1 MTIKAIKKSIYHKI
15 FKYTVLFILLVV
27 FILSLSFSYFTL
39 KNPQEVIDRLE
50 PLVPTIT
57 PNPVSLRGVAVFGD
71 SQSDE
76 YRADDNRGD
85 NYPTSTKNW
94 VELLVETRKVNFGPW
109 GSWGEPRRTGYEYNW
124 SRSGATV
131 ASLIEADTHVGIAD
145 EVKAGKVNIV
155 VMFIGA
161 IDFAPYF
168 TPDGYDKIYNG
179 ELSEAVKKRKI
190 NRIVA
195 DIKTA
200 VYTIKDAGDVRIVL
214 VEIPDWGNHTG
225 IQIAFPFPDQ
235 RAQVSKMIQETNREL
250 VKLAEDENLAYIN
263 MNDLYNSFPKNDEN
277 KVVVGNV
284 TLERLLLN
292 NNPHNFYLSDGV
304 HYGTVVN
311 GLLANAILD
320 KINPSL
326 KNPIRKLSEK
336 EILNAAGL

>member
-1 MTIKAIKKSIYHKI
+1 MTIKAIKKSIYYKI
-15 FKYTVLFILLVV
+15 IKYIVLCILFVV
-27 FILSLSFSYFTL
+27 FILSLSLSYFTL

-94 VELLVETRKVNFGPW
+94 VEILAQKRNVNFGKW

-124 SRSGATV
+124 GRTGATV
-131 ASLIEADTHVGIAD
+131 ASLIEADSHVDIAQK
-145 EVKAGKVNIV
+145 VKEGKVNV
-155 VMFIGA
+155 VIMYIGA
-161 IDFAPYF
+161 IDFAPVF
-168 TPDGYDKIYNG
+168 TPDGYEKIYHG
-179 ELSEAVKKRKI
+179 ELSDAAKKRKI
-190 NRIVA
+190 NHIVA

-200 VYTIKDAGDVRIVL
+200 VYTIKDAGEVRIL
-214 VEIPDWGNHTG
+214 LIKIPDWGNHPG
-225 IQIAFPFPDQ
+225 MQIIFPFPDQ
-235 RAQVSKMIQETNREL
+235 RSQVTAMIKTTNDEIQ
-250 VKLAEDENLAYIN
+250 KLAETENLAVLDP
-263 MNDLYNSFPKNDEN
+263 NDLYYNLPKNDN
-277 KVVVGNV
+277 GKVIVGNV
-284 TLERLLLN
+284 VLDRLILN
-292 NNPHNFYLSDGV
+292 NTPHNFYLSDGV

-326 KNPIRKLSEK
+326 KNPIRKLSDK
-336 EILNAAGL
+336 EILNAAGM